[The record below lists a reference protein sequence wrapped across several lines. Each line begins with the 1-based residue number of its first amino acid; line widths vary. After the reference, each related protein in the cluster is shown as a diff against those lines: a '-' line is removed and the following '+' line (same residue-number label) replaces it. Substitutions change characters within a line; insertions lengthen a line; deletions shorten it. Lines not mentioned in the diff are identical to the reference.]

1 MQTKRIIAYAAAFA
15 TSVSMFSVSASA
27 ASSKL
32 KLLTAPVTD
41 INNEAFDV
49 SAMYDDDLYC
59 TVSEGFVKSFFTVDT
74 AAWRKSGELSFSDV
88 NVDGEVD
95 FDKLGYMNDEQMLCN
110 ESEGRISRRYAYD
123 FNGSDTMEITYQ
135 SEDWFFC
142 SDDGT
147 IIKDSKEPGKFGVEM
162 ISPEG
167 ESTRVLFEE
176 GLDPSHE
183 AYNCWLTPINDDV
196 HAAYVFI
203 EKGAENE
210 GDYYNIS
217 AEFQL
222 VNKDGTSEKIWEH
235 EICGYSLVGIDNKDL
250 VIGYTNSPA
259 KGLSFVKYDLETGTF
274 TDTYFSGL
282 INPFFRNSEGSTRMA
297 VEGHAYGYNMNN
309 IYKLSDDRYVAEYI
323 YNGSVDEVKEF
334 SDTAYRLLDG
344 DLNTLDNWDCYKDMG
359 WHNSDIILV
368 QTADDKWGYINTD
381 GELLATFDDASE
393 FKGKYAPVVKDGKAF
408 LINKDMKRVSE
419 KIDADGV
426 YTLDKDLFS
435 VLVDDEV
442 FLMTYAVEGKS
453 AESDDTAS
461 SDDEKAGL
469 VTEEPAD
476 VPEKTGETTTDTAKD
491 DSKAN
496 PDTGAASAAVVIG
509 LTTVAGGILLLS
521 RKRR

>member
-95 FDKLGYMNDEQMLCN
+95 YDKLGYMNDEQMLYN
-110 ESEGRISRRYAYD
+110 ESEGGIDRRYAYD
-123 FNGSDTMEITYQ
+123 FNGSDTMAITYQ

-142 SDDGT
+142 SDDGY
-147 IIKDSKEPGKFGVEM
+147 IIVSEWGDGYATVSV
-162 ISPEG
+162 ISPDGTTTELREDNLYSIGGINDSDKYVAALFVVGNSRQSKVSDDLMEHDLEVALITKDG
-167 ESTRVLFEE
+167 ERESIYKETMNYFGGVSAYDGYVGFYTQSSPYAAQPHLFDLEAQMMYSFPSDGEFGYDPKLTRV
-176 GLDPSHE
+176 
-183 AYNCWLTPINDDV
+183 TDDV
-196 HAAYVFI
+196 FVNYHGVYGSEDYVYTLVKVDTKKDDTKCSFSI
-203 EKGAENE
+203 L
-210 GDYYNIS
+210 GDNYK
-217 AEFQL
+217 F
-222 VNKDGTSEKIWEH
+222 
-235 EICGYSLVGIDNKDL
+235 IDN
-250 VIGYTNSPA
+250 
-259 KGLSFVKYDLETGTF
+259 
-274 TDTYFSGL
+274 
-282 INPFFRNSEGSTRMA
+282 
-297 VEGHAYGYNMNN
+297 
-309 IYKLSDDRYVAEYI
+309 
-323 YNGSVDEVKEF
+323 NGSV
-334 SDTAYRLLDG
+334 
-344 DLNTLDNWDCYKDMG
+344 
-359 WHNSDIILV
+359 ILV